1 MFSPASNKS
10 RHFGYQFGVE
20 FEGIKIQIRPGRYNP
35 SLRWW
40 WKKSQTTTWDVQN
53 PISNGISYLSNG
65 AGFLPSSVF
74 LLFGVFPHLFWRTPT
89 KSPDISWVLST
100 LTRNQPIF
108 CWLICDPTRS
118 TLSKRQKKKHYGLLD
133 LYTAD
138 VTICLLHRSYD
149 EWHNLP
155 QTAHALF
162 WSANPS
168 KKNIDLHQVW
178 FKRPLNMC
186 YTPPKD
192 IRLGM
197 DSLPKTRMLISFSTT
212 TFSGKPA
219 L

>member
-10 RHFGYQFGVE
+10 RHFGYQFVE

-35 SLRWW
+35 SLRCW

-53 PISNGISYLSNG
+53 PISNGISHLPTG

-118 TLSKRQKKKHYGLLD
+118 TLSKRLKKTLWPSGSVHCWCY
-133 LYTAD
+133 
-138 VTICLLHRSYD
+138 
-149 EWHNLP
+149 NLP
-155 QTAHALF
+155 LAQVLWWMAQ
-162 WSANPS
+162 SAPNS
-168 KKNIDLHQVW
+168 ARTFLECK
-178 FKRPLNMC
+178 
-186 YTPPKD
+186 
-192 IRLGM
+192 
-197 DSLPKTRMLISFSTT
+197 SLEKEHRFASSLI
-212 TFSGKPA
+212 
-219 L
+219 